1 MILKNIAEESDG
13 FCEYLSINEIVC
25 PPVNVNAYNLMNV
38 MYLCTVISL
47 LGGHD
52 EFCPYNI
59 QIRMFIVAYLMYYVY
74 FIISRSGL
82 VVEIMSTSMMSLKAC
97 TPRTL
102 VIFLYCRRNLL
113 LNILSAVSSDSISSK
128 AYKRVML
135 IDMNKDNKFQEEIW
149 YYRAVYENLKFSYFS
164 SENIDYDDLG
174 GFELKNCS
182 TVMFLQDSFV
192 CQPICFER
200 DRVFLNYIY
209 LTHCQA
215 PSKNKIIQVNNRTN
229 IGIIK
234 SLCEYH
240 PNTYVYSP

>member
-1 MILKNIAEESDG
+1 
-13 FCEYLSINEIVC
+13 
-25 PPVNVNAYNLMNV
+25 
-38 MYLCTVISL
+38 
-47 LGGHD
+47 
-52 EFCPYNI
+52 
-59 QIRMFIVAYLMYYVY
+59 MYYVY
-74 FIISRSGL
+74 FVISRAGL
-82 VVEIMSTSMMSLKAC
+82 VVEIMTTSMMSLKAC
-97 TPRTL
+97 TDRTL

-113 LNILSAVSSDSISSK
+113 LNILSAVSSDSIGSK

-164 SENIDYDDLG
+164 SENIDYDDLE
-174 GFELKNCS
+174 GFQLKNCS
-182 TVMFLQDSFV
+182 TMMFLQDSFV
-192 CQPICFER
+192 CQPIDYER

-209 LTHCQA
+209 LSHCQE